1 MRTHPSRQSDRA
13 SIAPVNPQE
22 KDLAAAA
29 SQIAG
34 ASRGK
39 QMAGGLT
46 GLSSQPRRRR
56 VPSRKSQWQQSARL
70 QSAGPSRGVLHA
82 RQIQSPRIIHTF
94 QHSCCARYALRF
106 SSPQNA
112 DGFHLPRVH
121 FPPLACR
128 HILVIAVGDARCAG
142 LGKYSVVNVLDEHE
156 RTMAFAEIALGQIK
170 SLRQTAIPRNYEI
183 WYVYATGYN
192 PPLNKIINETLAR
205 NGRLTESDLE
215 QIYETYLSHLKITD
229 RIDKVGAR
237 VIGEID
243 DVMSLI
249 TDALGVSVSYDATLS
264 EANEKLSAAG
274 DRDTVKPIIEMLIKA
289 TGEMRE
295 TNTALEERLTLSKTE
310 ISNLQQ
316 SLEAIRAESLTDPL
330 TGLGN
335 RKYFDRMIDVAVQN
349 ALANNEPLSLLMFD
363 IDHFKSFNDSYGH
376 LTGDQV
382 LRLVSNSLKQT
393 IKGQDITARYG
404 GEEFAVVLPN
414 TALRQA
420 LTVADHIRRAVMAKE
435 LKKKSTGEILGRVTI
450 SVGVSMLKPG
460 DDTDALIERA
470 DACLYV
476 AKRNGR
482 NRVICEVDP
491 EYATENHGQACV
503 SKAAG

>member
-1 MRTHPSRQSDRA
+1 ML
-13 SIAPVNPQE
+13 E
-22 KDLAAAA
+22 
-29 SQIAG
+29 
-34 ASRGK
+34 
-39 QMAGGLT
+39 
-46 GLSSQPRRRR
+46 
-56 VPSRKSQWQQSARL
+56 
-70 QSAGPSRGVLHA
+70 
-82 RQIQSPRIIHTF
+82 
-94 QHSCCARYALRF
+94 
-106 SSPQNA
+106 
-112 DGFHLPRVH
+112 
-121 FPPLACR
+121 
-128 HILVIAVGDARCAG
+128 
-142 LGKYSVVNVLDEHE
+142 EHE
-156 RTMAFAEIALGQIK
+156 RTMAFAEIALGQIR
-170 SLRQTAIPRNYEI
+170 SLRQSAVPRNYEI

-205 NGRLTESDLE
+205 NGRLTEADLE
-215 QIYETYLSHLKITD
+215 QIYETYLSQIKTTD

-243 DVMSLI
+243 DVMNLI
-249 TDALGVSVSYDATLS
+249 TEALAMSARYDDSLS
-264 EANEKLSAAG
+264 GASRKLEVAQSREQVKTVVG
-274 DRDTVKPIIEMLIKA
+274 SLMKSTREMRDTNK
-289 TGEMRE
+289 
-295 TNTALEERLTLSKTE
+295 ALEDRLTLSKSE

-335 RKYFDRMIDVAVQN
+335 RKYFDRSIDSAVQS
-349 ALANNEPLSLLMFD
+349 ALASGEPLSLLMFD

-382 LRLVSNSLKQT
+382 LRLVGMSLRQT
-393 IKGQDITARYG
+393 IKGQDVTARYG

-460 DDTDALIERA
+460 DDTDSLIERA
-470 DACLYV
+470 DGCLYA

-482 NRVICEVDP
+482 NRVVCEADP
-491 EYATENHGQACV
+491 EYAAETHGQVA
-503 SKAAG
+503 

>member
-1 MRTHPSRQSDRA
+1 
-13 SIAPVNPQE
+13 
-22 KDLAAAA
+22 
-29 SQIAG
+29 
-34 ASRGK
+34 
-39 QMAGGLT
+39 
-46 GLSSQPRRRR
+46 
-56 VPSRKSQWQQSARL
+56 
-70 QSAGPSRGVLHA
+70 
-82 RQIQSPRIIHTF
+82 
-94 QHSCCARYALRF
+94 
-106 SSPQNA
+106 
-112 DGFHLPRVH
+112 
-121 FPPLACR
+121 
-128 HILVIAVGDARCAG
+128 
-142 LGKYSVVNVLDEHE
+142 
-156 RTMAFAEIALGQIK
+156 MAFAEVALGQIR
-170 SLRQTAIPRNYEI
+170 SLKQTAIPRNYEI

-192 PPLNKIINETLAR
+192 APLNKIINETLAR
-205 NGRLTESDLE
+205 NGKLSESDLE
-215 QIYETYLSHLKITD
+215 QIYDTYLSHIKTTD

-243 DVMSLI
+243 DVMTVLS
-249 TDALGVSVSYDATLS
+249 DALGMTGAYDASLS
-264 EANEKLSAAG
+264 GATEQLSSAKSREQIKTIVEALLRS
-274 DRDTVKPIIEMLIKA
+274 

-295 TNTALEERLTLSKTE
+295 TNKALEDRLTLSKNE

-335 RKYFDRMIDVAVQN
+335 RKYFDRMIGIAVQST
-349 ALANNEPLSLLMFD
+349 LASGEPLSLLLLD

-382 LRLVSNSLKQT
+382 LRLVGLSLKQT

-450 SVGVSMLKPG
+450 SVGVSILKQG
-460 DDTDALIERA
+460 EDTDALIERA
-470 DACLYV
+470 DACLYA

-491 EYATENHGQACV
+491 EYAIETHNRVA
-503 SKAAG
+503 

>member
-1 MRTHPSRQSDRA
+1 
-13 SIAPVNPQE
+13 
-22 KDLAAAA
+22 
-29 SQIAG
+29 
-34 ASRGK
+34 
-39 QMAGGLT
+39 
-46 GLSSQPRRRR
+46 
-56 VPSRKSQWQQSARL
+56 
-70 QSAGPSRGVLHA
+70 
-82 RQIQSPRIIHTF
+82 
-94 QHSCCARYALRF
+94 
-106 SSPQNA
+106 
-112 DGFHLPRVH
+112 
-121 FPPLACR
+121 
-128 HILVIAVGDARCAG
+128 VI
-142 LGKYSVVNVLDEHE
+142 KVLDDHE
-156 RTMAFAEIALGQIK
+156 RTMAFAEVALGQIK

-205 NGRLTESDLE
+205 NGKLTESDLE
-215 QIYETYLSHLKITD
+215 QIYETYLSQIKTSD

-243 DVMSLI
+243 DVMTLI
-249 TDALGVSVSYDATLS
+249 SEALDMAASYDSSLS
-264 EANEKLSAAG
+264 GAAHKLSTAEKPEEIRAIIEPLVKSTRAM
-274 DRDTVKPIIEMLIKA
+274 RDTNK
-289 TGEMRE
+289 
-295 TNTALEERLTLSKTE
+295 ALEDRLSLSKNE

-335 RKYFDRMIDVAVQN
+335 RKYFDRSIDAAVQN
-349 ALANNEPLSLLMFD
+349 ALANHEPLSLLMFD

-382 LRLVSNSLKQT
+382 LRLVGMSLKQT

-450 SVGVSMLKPG
+450 SVGVSMLKSG
-460 DDTDALIERA
+460 DNTDSLIERA
-470 DACLYV
+470 DACLYA

-482 NRVICEVDP
+482 NRVICELDP
-491 EYATENHGQACV
+491 EYAAETQSQVA
-503 SKAAG
+503 

>member
-1 MRTHPSRQSDRA
+1 
-13 SIAPVNPQE
+13 
-22 KDLAAAA
+22 
-29 SQIAG
+29 
-34 ASRGK
+34 
-39 QMAGGLT
+39 
-46 GLSSQPRRRR
+46 
-56 VPSRKSQWQQSARL
+56 
-70 QSAGPSRGVLHA
+70 
-82 RQIQSPRIIHTF
+82 
-94 QHSCCARYALRF
+94 
-106 SSPQNA
+106 
-112 DGFHLPRVH
+112 
-121 FPPLACR
+121 
-128 HILVIAVGDARCAG
+128 
-142 LGKYSVVNVLDEHE
+142 VVKVLDEHE
-156 RTMAFAEIALGQIK
+156 RTMAFAEVALSQIR

-192 PPLNKIINETLAR
+192 APLNKIINETLAR
-205 NGRLTESDLE
+205 NGKLTEADLE
-215 QIYETYLSHLKITD
+215 QIYETYLSHIKTTD

-243 DVMSLI
+243 DVMGLLS
-249 TDALGVSVSYDATLS
+249 DALDMSASYDASLGSAT
-264 EANEKLSAAG
+264 EKLSSAES
-274 DRDTVKPIIEMLIKA
+274 RDQIKAIAEALIKS
-289 TGEMRE
+289 TQEMRE
-295 TNTALEERLTLSKTE
+295 TNKALEERLALSKNE

-335 RKYFDRMIDVAVQN
+335 RKYFDRMIDMAVQH
-349 ALANNEPLSLLMFD
+349 ALAHNESLSLLMFD

-382 LRLVSNSLKQT
+382 LRLVGMSLKQT

-460 DDTDALIERA
+460 DDTDSLIERA
-470 DACLYV
+470 DACLYA

-491 EYATENHGQACV
+491 EYSADAQSQVA
-503 SKAAG
+503 